1 MSSTRYSYCSIPL
14 VVIALL
20 LSSAAFA
27 HKPKQDAQQPPASAS
42 PPVKKLAENGE
53 PVTVAIYDFR
63 SNIQE
68 LPSRG
73 ATDMFV
79 TALQKNGRFRVV
91 ERGQLNQDIA
101 MEKQLNA
108 QGSSTGKAAST
119 ALHGAD
125 YIFEGAVTEANAGE
139 ATNSSAVGV
148 AGMSVSGGKNQ
159 DVIAVDVRIVDAGT
173 GDVLDA
179 VTVHKNIKSSAG
191 AVSGVGNLLGSVLAK
206 HGADTTYTPDVNVQQ
221 QKKDSLDAALR
232 AAIDDAV
239 TQLAARF

>member
-1 MSSTRYSYCSIPL
+1 
-14 VVIALL
+14 VAL
-20 LSSAAFA
+20 AN
-27 HKPKQDAQQPPASAS
+27 KPPENTQPPEA
-42 PPVKKLAENGE
+42 PPVKKLASNGTD

-79 TALQKNGRFRVV
+79 TALQQNGRFRVV
-91 ERGQLNQDIA
+91 ERAQLNQDIA
-101 MEKQLNA
+101 VEKQLNA
-108 QGSSTGKAAST
+108 QGSSTGTAASKQ
-119 ALHGAD
+119 LHGAD

-139 ATNSSAVGV
+139 SANSSAVGV

-159 DVIAVDVRIVDAGT
+159 DVIAIDVRIVDAGT

-179 VTVHKNIKSSAG
+179 VSVHKNVKSKAAG
-191 AVSGVGNLLGSVLAK
+191 VSGVGNLLGSVLAR

-221 QKKDSLDAALR
+221 QHKDSLDAALR